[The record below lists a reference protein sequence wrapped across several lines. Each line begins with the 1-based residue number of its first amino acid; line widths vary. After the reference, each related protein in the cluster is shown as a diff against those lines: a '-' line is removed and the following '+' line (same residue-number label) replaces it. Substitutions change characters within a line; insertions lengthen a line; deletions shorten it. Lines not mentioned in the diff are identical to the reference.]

1 MLKDCGASYGIVSLL
16 DIVKGMSM
24 SQAQPSPCALCGR
37 VHQAM
42 GVVTLNGRE
51 VCTYSEEW
59 KAECELR
66 TVMRFPDKARKPKVT
81 KLMYLDMVEKERGYP
96 TRKAM
101 RDEMVK
107 RYREKK

>member
-1 MLKDCGASYGIVSLL
+1 M

-37 VHQAM
+37 SHLAY
-42 GVVTLNGRE
+42 GVVVVNGKE
-51 VCTYSEEW
+51 VCTYSDEW

-107 RYREKK
+107 RYKREK

>member
-1 MLKDCGASYGIVSLL
+1 M
-16 DIVKGMSM
+16 DIVKVITMN
-24 SQAQPSPCALCGR
+24 QAQPSPCALCGR
-37 VHQAM
+37 SHLAY
-42 GVVTLNGRE
+42 GVVVVNGKE

-59 KAECELR
+59 RAECELR
-66 TVMRFPDKARKPKVT
+66 YAMRLPDKARKPKVT

-107 RYREKK
+107 RYRGKK

>member
-1 MLKDCGASYGIVSLL
+1 MNHL
-16 DIVKGMSM
+16 DIVKVITMN
-24 SQAQPSPCALCGR
+24 QAQPSPCPLCGR
-37 VHQAM
+37 SHQAM
-42 GVVTLNGRE
+42 GVVTLNGKE

-59 KAECELR
+59 RAECELR

-107 RYREKK
+107 RYRGKK